1 MQVFKVD
8 QWMNRNVVTI
18 TRDRPVFD
26 AADLMRKHNIG
37 CIVVID
43 NDEPIG
49 IITERDLVRKVTAKR
64 KDPNTTLVEDVM
76 SINVVTIDAGVD
88 IKEVSDKMVKYNIK
102 KMPVVENHKIRGIIT
117 STDIVRV
124 LSEFNKL
131 YDAKEIIQ
139 LGI

>member
-18 TRDRPVFD
+18 TKDRPVFD
-26 AADLMRKHNIG
+26 AADLMRRHNIG

-102 KMPVVENHKIRGIIT
+102 KMPVVENHKIRGIVT